1 MPLFCSLLSPL
12 SSLLSP
18 LSSLLS
24 SPRYGSIFRC
34 IGPTLVIA
42 ASLAFRS
49 PFFSP
54 FDKRAEADAVK
65 KAFDP
70 LSDHMTLLMAYD
82 GWQKSR
88 EEGRGAEREY
98 LHDNFLSR
106 NTLGMIEKMK
116 RQFEKILSDEGFFH
130 RKFRERYNENQTN
143 YELIKAVLVAGLYP
157 NVVKVDAPV
166 SKPKKSGGRG
176 GGRGGGGAPKL
187 KTRKLWEPNSSE
199 EMVSLHPSSV
209 LYGRSGGYGTPFL
222 VFHEKVKTSQVYV
235 RDATAVSPFAL
246 LLFGGAVEVAH
257 LKGTHTNCLASC
269 FFFFIFLTFSSFLL
283 FFLSLCL
290 LILLFDSAVA
300 PVWHTVTNQGNAR
313 WTIGC
318 GFRFQHSTRCSLW
331 RCGVN

>member
-1 MPLFCSLLSPL
+1 
-12 SSLLSP
+12 
-18 LSSLLS
+18 
-24 SPRYGSIFRC
+24 
-34 IGPTLVIA
+34 
-42 ASLAFRS
+42 
-49 PFFSP
+49 
-54 FDKRAEADAVK
+54 
-65 KAFDP
+65 
-70 LSDHMTLLMAYD
+70 
-82 GWQKSR
+82 
-88 EEGRGAEREY
+88 
-98 LHDNFLSR
+98 
-106 NTLGMIEKMK
+106 
-116 RQFEKILSDEGFFH
+116 
-130 RKFRERYNENQTN
+130 
-143 YELIKAVLVAGLYP
+143 
-157 NVVKVDAPV
+157 VVKVDAPV

-222 VFHEKVKTSQVYV
+222 VFHEKVKTSQVYL